1 MMTKNLSAEER
12 AASRKVLVA
21 VIDGSEAHRHQVDQ
35 ALTSFYR
42 VACYANSNDAIGDLR
57 DTPPCAVLVDQ
68 AEPPLGGYEFI
79 KLLRREKL
87 FSDVPV
93 IFTSA
98 DDQTHVHDAAIEC
111 GADAFLAKPYRRS
124 SLIRAISHQVNKTVE
139 RHWEALQPTQRKALV
154 GTLEVFNS
162 ISDVI
167 DNGEPI
173 AYAKVADACGP
184 LVEAVGMRQY
194 KGILNGVRDHDNY
207 SYAHSV
213 GTATLLLLFGYTIGL
228 EDDELSLL
236 GSGGLLHDV
245 GKMSIPHEVLNKP
258 GRLTAAEFEVMKTH
272 VPLTLAY
279 LAKCPDIPR
288 NIVTIAAQHHEKLDG
303 SGYPLGLKGGQ
314 LNELA
319 RMASIV
325 DVFGA
330 LTDRRIY
337 KPPMDAEHALAIM
350 TNEMA
355 TQLDQ
360 QLLSLFRDMLM
371 DSGR

>member
-1 MMTKNLSAEER
+1 MTRNLSDEER

-21 VIDGSEAHRHQVDQ
+21 VIDASAAHRHQVEQ

-42 VACYANSNDAIGDLR
+42 VACYANSNEAIGELR
-57 DTPPCAVLVDQ
+57 DTPPCAVLIDQ
-68 AEPPLGGYEFI
+68 AAPPLGGLEFI

-87 FSDVPV
+87 FHDVPV

-98 DDQTHVHDAAIEC
+98 DDAAHVHDAAIEC
-111 GADAFLAKPYRRS
+111 GADSFLAKPYRRS
-124 SLIRAISHQVNKTVE
+124 GLIRAISQQVNKTVE
-139 RHWEALQPTQRKALV
+139 RHWEELAPTQRHALV

-167 DNGEPI
+167 DAGEPI
-173 AYAKVADACGP
+173 AYAKVTSACGP
-184 LVEAVGMRQY
+184 LVEAVGMREFN
-194 KGILNGVRDHDNY
+194 GILSGVRDHDNY
-207 SYAHSV
+207 SYAHSL

-228 EDDELSLL
+228 KDDDLSLL

-245 GKMSIPHEVLNKP
+245 GKMSIPHEILNKA
-258 GRLTAAEFEVMKTH
+258 GRLTEAEFEVMKSH

-279 LAKCPDIPR
+279 LAKCPDIPK
-288 NIVTIAAQHHEKLDG
+288 NIITIAAQHHEKLDG
-303 SGYPLGLKGGQ
+303 TGYPLGLKGGQ

-330 LTDRRIY
+330 LTDRRVY
-337 KPPMDAEHALAIM
+337 KPPMSAEQALVIM
-350 TNEMA
+350 TDDMA
-355 TQLDQ
+355 TKLDQ
-360 QLLSLFRDMLM
+360 KLLALFRDMLM